1 VKSLNENG
9 VAYRCSEEIDNVNL
23 NLFKKEL
30 VDCEFASSKSY
41 SQQELQYYGRTLTK
55 ESFEDVMNTAQQLE
69 AVSIPSVSSFKHP
82 YDQWKEQRMSS
93 LAFVKNAECLT
104 FNGAPGNHNL
114 VQDFK
119 KFMLLRVQNVYKLF
133 GHQVSPEENVKVPKL
148 QQRFN
153 LCTQA
158 LAFDKFKEL
167 WMNAI
172 SQLDSLCVEDLAQL
186 QTLMSIYLNLSQSI
200 ASAVKDFYCAITRLA
215 DLLINLNILIAKHG
229 FCIPLVPEEEE
240 EEDDKNEEGG
250 TLDGTGMDA
259 GEKGEK
265 NVSDQIENQDQVEGL
280 KDQEPQADDE
290 EDLKN
295 EDGIEMDVGMDNSKS
310 FGEEEGP
317 KEEEKEDEEQSEEE
331 DLDDGMDD
339 LDDQGEELDERMW
352 NEQDQEAEKKDETV
366 RDKSAQSSKEEEK
379 ETEAV
384 TGENEYNEEQDKDS
398 ANDQPNEM
406 EHDSDDNEQAGSQD
420 ELEEEEID
428 EEGAEGFKPRPVEDD
443 ETSEA
448 ENQNEEDH
456 ELDLNN
462 MDLDDEGDSKEEFN
476 EDENVVDMDEDENE
490 EENVSDSPEDKN
502 IEETAE
508 LNQEEDLPMDQDE
521 LNTKS
526 TENDSYEQDIAD
538 EGHGGAAGGIDKEE
552 LEVDPS
558 VESQQQ
564 NREQTNQ
571 NGLDSESQQN
581 TQDSQSPDTQNGLPP
596 KGSEFTEVL
605 EYWKRNLDILQS
617 SEDPTVNEQQKVQES
632 TQFEFCEQEEDTVAL
647 CDSDKTAAP
656 VVDQDKMDEDTK
668 EESSKDADE
677 LQESMQNSSSTQRQA
692 SAPKESEMAVDDK
705 LNQANEMDVDQE
717 KVEKVEGVNADEF
730 EKDQSSSAQDNLIIQ
745 NELLDE
751 ELNNALEL
759 ETLKISE
766 SETYELMDA
775 ENAQKIWNLAERTTS
790 VLASR
795 LCEQLRVVLEPT
807 KSSKLAGDFKTG
819 KRLNIKKI
827 IPFIASKYKKDKIWL
842 RRVKPNVRQYQIL
855 LAVDDSKSMKESG
868 CVSLA
873 YKSLALV
880 FKAFSQLEVGD
891 IGVVKFGENVQSVY
905 PFGKPLSSSYA
916 SEMIRQFTFKQN
928 QTRIPELVQNCID
941 MLSSQQ
947 RQNPNIW
954 QLCIIVSD
962 GLCDDHEKIRR
973 LLSSAAEKRIQILFM
988 LLNHENEELV
998 KIKNVT
1004 FVDGKLVMKD
1014 YMDSFPFEYY
1024 LIMKSIEKLP
1034 EALSQTIRQWFESV
1048 NR

>member
-1 VKSLNENG
+1 KSQTLRKEVQDYTKLMQNWKLSTSLDFISVLDTCKKSSRQLTKFRKTYKQDVLFVKVSEVLQEKEASYLDRIKENFELGLGNHSSKELSKVLIAASSNDQQILKAYGFIKRFFDSAEQDVSMIRNLSESICLELSEFKQLNAEIFKKKPGEEKTKSQINQSIKQLNKLKKNALVKLLRTLKSFGLSSGKSLTISLDSVPSILDTKDLKSQSEYVQVFLQMIPKYLLSNNLSVAFDPEAFNNNITKAEIKRISVSCQTIVSTIRDSSIGKQFDEVVKEITYCLNFVKSWNENG
-9 VAYRCSEEIDNVNL
+9 VAYRCSEEIDNFNL

-55 ESFEDVMNTAQQLE
+55 ESFEDVMNTTQQLE

-114 VQDFK
+114 VQEFK
-119 KFMLLRVQNVYKLF
+119 KFVLLRVQNVCKFF
-133 GHQVSPEENVKVPKL
+133 GQQVSPEENVNVSKL

-153 LCTQA
+153 LCKQA

-186 QTLMSIYLNLSQSI
+186 QTLISTYLNLSQSI
-200 ASAVKDFYCAITRLA
+200 ASAVEDFYCAITRLA

-229 FCIPLVPEEEE
+229 FCIPLVSEEEE
-240 EEDDKNEEGG
+240 EEGGKNEEGG

-339 LDDQGEELDERMW
+339 LGDQGEELDERMW

-384 TGENEYNEEQDKDS
+384 TGENEHNEEQDKDS

-406 EHDSDDNEQAGSQD
+406 EHDNDDNEQAGSQD

-443 ETSEA
+443 EKSEA
-448 ENQNEEDH
+448 ENQNEEDQ

-476 EDENVVDMDEDENE
+476 EDENVFDMDEDEND

-508 LNQEEDLPMDQDE
+508 LNQEEDLPTDQDE

-526 TENDSYEQDIAD
+526 AENDSYEQDIAY
-538 EGHGGAAGGIDKEE
+538 EGHGGAGGGIDKEE

-558 VESQQQ
+558 LESQQQ
-564 NREQTNQ
+564 NREQSTQ

-617 SEDPTVNEQQKVQES
+617 SEDPT
-632 TQFEFCEQEEDTVAL
+632 
-647 CDSDKTAAP
+647 
-656 VVDQDKMDEDTK
+656 
-668 EESSKDADE
+668 
-677 LQESMQNSSSTQRQA
+677 
-692 SAPKESEMAVDDK
+692 
-705 LNQANEMDVDQE
+705 
-717 KVEKVEGVNADEF
+717 
-730 EKDQSSSAQDNLIIQ
+730 
-745 NELLDE
+745 
-751 ELNNALEL
+751 
-759 ETLKISE
+759 
-766 SETYELMDA
+766 
-775 ENAQKIWNLAERTTS
+775 
-790 VLASR
+790 
-795 LCEQLRVVLEPT
+795 
-807 KSSKLAGDFKTG
+807 
-819 KRLNIKKI
+819 
-827 IPFIASKYKKDKIWL
+827 
-842 RRVKPNVRQYQIL
+842 
-855 LAVDDSKSMKESG
+855 
-868 CVSLA
+868 
-873 YKSLALV
+873 
-880 FKAFSQLEVGD
+880 
-891 IGVVKFGENVQSVY
+891 
-905 PFGKPLSSSYA
+905 
-916 SEMIRQFTFKQN
+916 
-928 QTRIPELVQNCID
+928 
-941 MLSSQQ
+941 
-947 RQNPNIW
+947 
-954 QLCIIVSD
+954 
-962 GLCDDHEKIRR
+962 
-973 LLSSAAEKRIQILFM
+973 
-988 LLNHENEELV
+988 
-998 KIKNVT
+998 
-1004 FVDGKLVMKD
+1004 
-1014 YMDSFPFEYY
+1014 
-1024 LIMKSIEKLP
+1024 
-1034 EALSQTIRQWFESV
+1034 
-1048 NR
+1048 